1 MVHHLCQYTASPGF
15 ESKCFTHKLT
25 LSSQEPRWQVLLWTW
40 KAGCDSDRLSDLPS
54 ASESR
59 NLNKGRLI
67 PKPIHRTNYSIPR
80 LSTLSGISRLHLSCL
95 LPSRLPELPVQ
106 SSCTFSPAPHSE
118 ISPVIITSPQLI
130 FPGLHSCLLLWASL
144 GVDFQKIYLTYIDD
158 LPRVWPLVFG
168 LLTSGWGAFTHF
180 YAALS
185 TAGTQAR
192 VSSHSMERS
201 FIPSL
206 FQLCGAALRIYAQA
220 DMQGLGNA
228 FIVTLPRS
236 HRKCE
241 TRLQLCYDTVC
252 CLGNGWQCIPSRL
265 HFSFNVCLNAC

>member
-1 MVHHLCQYTASPGF
+1 MLY
-15 ESKCFTHKLT
+15 THKLT
-25 LSSQEPRWQVLLWTW
+25 LSSQEPQWQVLFWTW

-59 NLNKGRLI
+59 NLNTGRLI

-95 LPSRLPELPVQ
+95 LPSRLAELPVQ

-118 ISPVIITSPQLI
+118 ISPVVITSPQLI
-130 FPGLHSCLLLWASL
+130 SPGLHTCLPLWASL
-144 GVDFQKIYLTYIDD
+144 GVGFQKIYLIHIDD
-158 LPRVWPLVFG
+158 LPRVWPLVFV
-168 LLTSGWGAFTHF
+168 LLTSGRGEFTHF

-185 TAGTQAR
+185 TASTQAR
-192 VSSHSMERS
+192 VSSHSMEQS

-206 FQLCGAALRIYAQA
+206 FQLCGA
-220 DMQGLGNA
+220 MQGLGNA
-228 FIVTLPRS
+228 FIVILPRS

-241 TRLQLCYDTVC
+241 TRLQLCYDIVC
-252 CLGNGWQCIPSRL
+252 CLGNGWQCIPSSL
-265 HFSFNVCLNAC
+265 HFSFDVCLNAC